1 MKNVAGFTVT
11 ETLVSIIF
19 AGVVA
24 TTGYTIYEA
33 LQMTH
38 RDQERKTAVNA
49 IHYNLEEVVR
59 PKLGAYP
66 RTLSAAQLTAMDET
80 LLKDPN
86 GIPAGKQGSDYRYEA
101 TGCNGSEKC
110 TGYQLRADLER
121 ETDFIKT
128 ARR

>member
-11 ETLVSIIF
+11 ETLVSVIF

-38 RDQERKTAVNA
+38 RDQERKTAINA

-66 RTLSAAQLTAMDET
+66 RTLSTVQLTAMDES
-80 LLKDPN
+80 LLKDPA
-86 GIPAGKQGSDYRYEA
+86 GITAGQTGSDYRYEA
-101 TGCNGSEKC
+101 TGCNGTDRCS
-110 TGYQLRADLER
+110 GYQLRADLER
-121 ETDFIKT
+121 ETDFTKS